1 MERIA
6 FAADGGKRD
15 RSVLGVERKEQK
27 ISNRCFERPGHG
39 RRISYGAM
47 EWKDHQR
54 RRASSGM
61 YFCRMQA
68 KSFNKTIK
76 MMLLP

>member
-15 RSVLGVERKEQK
+15 RSVLRVERKKQK

-39 RRISYGAM
+39 RRISPGAM
-47 EWKDHQR
+47 GWKNDTW

-61 YFCRMQA
+61 YFCRLQA
-68 KSFNKTIK
+68 KSFSKTIK